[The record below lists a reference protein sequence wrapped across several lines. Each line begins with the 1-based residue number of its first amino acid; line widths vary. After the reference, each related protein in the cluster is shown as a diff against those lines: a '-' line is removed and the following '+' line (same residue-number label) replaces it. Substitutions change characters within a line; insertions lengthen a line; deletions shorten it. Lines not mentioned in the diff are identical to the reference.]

1 MLATADRLQA
11 ELVAVRRASG
21 ATWADAVAGHYSD
34 VPSARRAIRRA
45 LDAAEREHEQRL
57 HHIRALRA
65 KVFGTGGDLR

>member
-34 VPSARRAIRRA
+34 VPSA
-45 LDAAEREHEQRL
+45 LVTCGDAP
-57 HHIRALRA
+57 
-65 KVFGTGGDLR
+65 